1 MLLVLAVAGAVG
13 GTWALRN
20 GNPTGW
26 VQDLLPELI
35 GFLLGSIAT
44 YVIIDRLIESGRRHT
59 WRAVEGQLLYDEAL
73 YAARVL
79 DALAIRYSDPGGKA
93 LLIGLEETRRG
104 KDEPAGAIGVNDVVT
119 MLRQA
124 QRFGAFAD
132 AARLVLDTTS
142 EEAKP
147 SSHEYFT
154 AVATLERLLKPRS
167 DDRLP
172 HLRHLLDVAPNLDLI
187 VRIAD
192 EPTVARR
199 ALEAQSAITSLRE
212 HLFFGDDDPPTS
224 SQMGNVCRALTA
236 GTQNTEDLRL
246 LRIFMFELGHAHSA
260 GVALSLLTMAIGKHR
275 STWSRDRQWRQV
287 RELR

>member
-1 MLLVLAVAGAVG
+1 
-13 GTWALRN
+13 
-20 GNPTGW
+20 
-26 VQDLLPELI
+26 
-35 GFLLGSIAT
+35 
-44 YVIIDRLIESGRRHT
+44 
-59 WRAVEGQLLYDEAL
+59 L

-93 LLIGLEETRRG
+93 LLIGLEEARRG

-132 AARLVLDTTS
+132 AARLVLDRAG

-154 AVATLERLLKPRS
+154 GVATLERLLRPRS

-192 EPTVARR
+192 EPTIARR
-199 ALEAQSAITSLRE
+199 ALEAQAAITSLRE
-212 HLFFGDDDPPTS
+212 HLS
-224 SQMGNVCRALTA
+224 SAT
-236 GTQNTEDLRL
+236 TT
-246 LRIFMFELGHAHSA
+246 
-260 GVALSLLTMAIGKHR
+260 
-275 STWSRDRQWRQV
+275 RQRRRRWARCA
-287 RELR
+287 RH